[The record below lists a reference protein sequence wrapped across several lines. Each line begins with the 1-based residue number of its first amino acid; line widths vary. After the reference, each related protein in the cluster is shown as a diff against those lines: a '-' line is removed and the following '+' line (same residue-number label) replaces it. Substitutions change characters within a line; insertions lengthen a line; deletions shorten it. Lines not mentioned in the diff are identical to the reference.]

1 MRKKVLLPLQ
11 DYRAKRSPG
20 RTNEPF
26 GGGSGPGR
34 LFVVHKHAAR
44 RLHYDLRL
52 EMEGVLRS
60 WAVPKVPSFDPAEKR
75 LAVQVEDHPIEYGSF
90 EGVIPAGNYGAGP
103 TIVWDRGTW
112 TPLDDVAQGLVKGKL
127 RFTFAGYKLRG
138 AWSLVRLAKSQKDWL
153 LIKERDA
160 YVVRG
165 GESSLPE
172 ASVLSGLT
180 IEELRDGSPRWA
192 EVRAQ
197 VAKLPP
203 SPLRANQVQL
213 MLAETRP
220 QPFSEPGWLFEI
232 KYDGFRALAA
242 HEGGRGKLL
251 YRHGHDATALY
262 PDLAAALAALPADVV
277 LDGEITVCDEQG
289 RPSFERLQRRALLT
303 RQPDI
308 EHAALSLP
316 ASLFVFDLLA
326 FENRDLR
333 SLPLSERKALLSR
346 LLPTV
351 GPLHYVDHIET
362 RGQEMFEEIAR
373 LGLEG
378 VMAKRAESPYRA
390 GRSSDWLK
398 IRRDRSADFAV
409 VGYTAP
415 RGLRSGLGAL
425 HLAAQES
432 GALVYVGR
440 VGSGLGEKDLA
451 SLPQELHDDVQAEPP
466 CSGPVP
472 RGREHTWMKPRL
484 VCEVRYKEITS
495 DGLLRQPIFLRWRT
509 DKRPE
514 ECVRPQAQAEPPI
527 AKPDVEKRIAFT
539 NLTKIFWPAE
549 KFTKGDL
556 IDYYRAIAPWL
567 LPYLRD
573 RPLVLTRYPEGIA
586 GPSFF
591 QKDAPAWSPEWVR
604 RVRIWSDERQG
615 ELEYYLCDDVE
626 SILYLA
632 NLGTIPL
639 HVWASRVGSL
649 ERPDWCI
656 LDLDP
661 KDAPFAHVVQLARAI
676 HQQCERIQLPCFAK
690 TSGGSGLHVL
700 IPLAGQLTHAESRTL
715 AQLLGQVMV
724 RDYPDLATLTRAV
737 AQRAGRVY
745 LDCLQNGHGKTIAG
759 PFSARAVPGARVSM
773 PLRWSEVNARLD
785 PAAFTIKTAPAR
797 MKRLHADPLVPVLQ
811 LRPDLPRALALLE
824 GEVEK

>member
-1 MRKKVLLPLQ
+1 LPLQ
-11 DYRAKRSPG
+11 DYRAKRSVG
-20 RTNEPF
+20 RTIEPF
-26 GGGSGPGR
+26 GGGSGSGR

-52 EMEGVLRS
+52 EMQGVLRS

-75 LAVQVEDHPIEYGSF
+75 LAVQVEDHPIEYGAF

-103 TIVWDRGTW
+103 TIVWDRGIW
-112 TPLDDVAQGLVKGKL
+112 TPLDDVEDGLAKGKL

-153 LIKERDA
+153 LIKERDGF
-160 YVVRG
+160 VVRG
-165 GESSLPE
+165 GESALAE

-180 IEELRDGSPRWA
+180 IEERRDGSPRWA

-197 VAKLPP
+197 VARLPP
-203 SPLRANQVQL
+203 SPLRAEQVQL
-213 MLAETRP
+213 MLAETRM
-220 QPFSEPGWLFEI
+220 QPFSGPGWLFEI
-232 KYDGFRALAA
+232 KYDGFRTIAA
-242 HEGGRGKLL
+242 HEAGRGKLL
-251 YRHGHDATALY
+251 YRHGTNATALY
-262 PDLAAALAALPADVV
+262 PDLAMALAALPAEVI

-289 RPSFERLQRRALLT
+289 RPSFERLQQRALLT

-308 EHAALSLP
+308 ESASLSLA
-316 ASLFVFDLLA
+316 ASLFIFDLLA
-326 FENRDLR
+326 FEERDLR
-333 SLPLSERKALLSR
+333 SLPLHARKALLSR
-346 LLPTV
+346 LLPAL
-351 GPLHYVDHIET
+351 GPLHYVDHIEA
-362 RGQEMFEEIAR
+362 RGQEMFAEISR

-378 VMAKRAESPYRA
+378 VVAKRAESAYRA
-390 GRSSDWLK
+390 GRSPDWLK

-425 HLAAQES
+425 HLAAQGPE
-432 GALVYVGR
+432 GLMYAGR
-440 VGSGLGEKDLA
+440 VGSGLTETDLA
-451 SLPQELHDDVQAEPP
+451 SLPGQLHDDEQAKPP
-466 CSGPVP
+466 CLGRIP
-472 RGREHTWMKPRL
+472 RGREHTWVRPRL

-514 ECVRPQAQAEPPI
+514 ECTHPQAPTEPPL
-527 AKPDVEKRIAFT
+527 AKAETEKHIAFS
-539 NLTKIFWPAE
+539 NLDKVFWPDQGLTK
-549 KFTKGDL
+549 GHL
-556 IDYYRAIAPWL
+556 IDYYRTIAPWL
-567 LPYLRD
+567 LPHLRD
-573 RPLVLTRYPEGIA
+573 RPLVLTRYPEGIV

-591 QKDAPAWSPEWVR
+591 QKDAPTWTPEWVR

-615 ELEYYLCDDVE
+615 ELEYFVCDDVE
-626 SILYLA
+626 SLLYLA
-632 NLGTIPL
+632 NLATIPL

-649 ERPDWCI
+649 ERPDWCV

-676 HQQCERIQLPCFAK
+676 HQLCEGIQLPCFPK

-715 AQLLGQVMV
+715 AQLLAQVV
-724 RDYPDLATLTRAV
+724 IRDHPDIATMTRAV
-737 AQRAGRVY
+737 AQRGGRVY

-759 PFSARAVPGARVSM
+759 AFSARAVPGARVSM

-785 PAAFTIKTAPAR
+785 PDAFTIKTAPTR
-797 MKRLHADPLVPVLQ
+797 MKRLREDPLAPVLQ
-811 LRPDLPRALALLE
+811 LRPDLPQALALLE
-824 GEVEK
+824 AKVGAAR

>member
-1 MRKKVLLPLQ
+1 LRKKALLPLQ
-11 DYRAKRSPG
+11 DYRAKRSAG
-20 RTNEPF
+20 QTNEPF
-26 GGGSGPGR
+26 GGGSGPSL

-60 WAVPKVPSFDPAEKR
+60 WAVPRVPSFDPAEKR

-112 TPLDDVAQGLVKGKL
+112 TPLGDVEQGLAKGKL

-165 GESSLPE
+165 DASSLAE
-172 ASVLSGLT
+172 TSVLSGLT
-180 IEELRDGSPRWA
+180 IEELRDGSSRWA

-197 VAKLPP
+197 VEKLPP
-203 SPLRANQVQL
+203 SRLRAEKVQL
-213 MLAETRP
+213 MLAEARP
-220 QPFSEPGWLFEI
+220 QPFSEAGWIFEI

-251 YRHGHDATALY
+251 YRHGSDATALY
-262 PDLAAALAALPADVV
+262 PDLVAALAALPADVV
-277 LDGEITVCDEQG
+277 LDGEIAVCDEQG

-308 EHAALSLP
+308 ERAALSLP
-316 ASLFVFDLLA
+316 ASLFVFDLLG
-326 FENRDLR
+326 FEDRDLR
-333 SLPLSERKALLSR
+333 SLPLSRRKALLSR
-346 LLPTV
+346 LLPAL

-390 GRSSDWLK
+390 GRSQDWLK

-432 GALVYVGR
+432 GALVYAGR
-440 VGSGLGEKDLA
+440 VGSGLHEKDLA
-451 SLPQELHDDVQAEPP
+451 RLPQELHDDEQSEPP
-466 CSGPVP
+466 CSGPAP
-472 RGREHTWMKPRL
+472 RGPGYTWVRPRL
-484 VCEVRYKEITS
+484 VCEVRYKEITGE
-495 DGLLRQPIFLRWRT
+495 GLLRQPTFLRWRA

-514 ECVRPQAQAEPPI
+514 ECVRPVAQAEPPL
-527 AKPDVEKRIAFT
+527 AKSEVEKRIAFT
-539 NLTKIFWPAE
+539 NLNKVFWPE
-549 KFTKGDL
+549 QGFTKGDL

-573 RPLVLTRYPEGIA
+573 RPLVLTRYPEGID

-591 QKDAPAWSPEWVR
+591 QKDAPTWSPDWVR

-615 ELEYYLCDDVE
+615 ELEYFLCDDVE

-639 HVWASRVGSL
+639 HLWASRVGSL
-649 ERPDWCI
+649 EKPDWCI

-676 HQQCERIQLPCFAK
+676 HQLCGRIQLPCFAK

-715 AQLLGQVMV
+715 AQLFGQVMV
-724 RDYPDLATLTRAV
+724 REHPDLCTLTRAV

-773 PLRWSEVNARLD
+773 PLRWPEVNARLD

-797 MKRLHADPLVPVLQ
+797 MKRLREDPLAPVLQ

-824 GEVEK
+824 GEVG

>member
-1 MRKKVLLPLQ
+1 M
-11 DYRAKRSPG
+11 
-20 RTNEPF
+20 
-26 GGGSGPGR
+26 
-34 LFVVHKHAAR
+34 HKHAAR

-52 EMEGVLRS
+52 EMDGVLRS

-75 LAVQVEDHPIEYGSF
+75 LAVQVEDHPIEYGAF

-112 TPLDDVAQGLVKGKL
+112 TPLEDVEQGLVKGKL

-165 GESSLPE
+165 ESSLAK

-197 VAKLPP
+197 VDELPP
-203 SPLRANQVQL
+203 SALRAEQVEL

-251 YRHGHDATALY
+251 YRHGSDVTALY

-277 LDGEITVCDEQG
+277 LDAEITVCDEQG
-289 RPSFERLQRRALLT
+289 RPSFERLQQRALLT

-308 EHAALSLP
+308 ERAALSLP
-316 ASLFVFDLLA
+316 ASLFVFDLLG
-326 FENRDLR
+326 FEDRDLR
-333 SLPLSERKALLSR
+333 SLPLSKRKALLSR
-346 LLPTV
+346 LLPAL

-390 GRSSDWLK
+390 GRSPDWLK
-398 IRRDRSADFAV
+398 IRRDRSADFVV

-432 GALVYVGR
+432 GALVYMGR

-451 SLPQELHDDVQAEPP
+451 GLPIELHDDVQPEPP
-466 CSGPVP
+466 CGGPVP
-472 RGREHTWMKPRL
+472 RGREHTWVRPRL

-495 DGLLRQPIFLRWRT
+495 DGFLRQPIFLRWRT

-514 ECVRPQAQAEPPI
+514 ECVRPAAQAEPPV
-527 AKPDVEKRIAFT
+527 AKPDVERRVAFT
-539 NLTKIFWPAE
+539 NLKKVFWPTE
-549 KFTKGDL
+549 EFTKGDL

-591 QKDAPAWSPEWVR
+591 QKDAPTWSPEWVR
-604 RVRIWSDERQG
+604 RVRIWSDERQD
-615 ELEYYLCDDVE
+615 ELEYFLCDDVE

-632 NLGTIPL
+632 NLGSIPL

-649 ERPDWCI
+649 ERPDWCV

-661 KDAPFAHVVQLARAI
+661 KNALFAHVVQLARAI
-676 HQQCERIQLPCFAK
+676 HQLCQRIDLPCFAK

-724 RDYPDLATLTRAV
+724 RDHPDLATLTRAV

-759 PFSARAVPGARVSM
+759 PFSARAVPGACVSM
-773 PLRWSEVNARLD
+773 PLRWSEVNAHLD

-797 MKRLHADPLVPVLQ
+797 MKRLRKDPLAPVLQ
-811 LRPDLPRALALLE
+811 LRPDLPRALGLLE
-824 GEVEK
+824 GEVGTRSVLE

>member
-1 MRKKVLLPLQ
+1 LPLQ
-11 DYRAKRSPG
+11 NYRAKRSPG
-20 RTNEPF
+20 RTTEPF

-60 WAVPKVPSFDPAEKR
+60 WAVPRVPSFDPAEKR

-112 TPLDDVAQGLVKGKL
+112 TPLDDVKQGLVKGKL

-165 GESSLPE
+165 GESRLPE

-192 EVRAQ
+192 EVREQ
-197 VAKLPP
+197 TDKLPP
-203 SPLRANQVQL
+203 SPLRAEQVQV

-242 HEGGRGKLL
+242 HEGGRGKLI
-251 YRHGHDATALY
+251 YRHGNDATALY
-262 PDLAAALAALPADVV
+262 PDLAAALTALPADVV

-289 RPSFERLQRRALLT
+289 RPSFERLQQRALLT

-308 EHAALSLP
+308 ERAALRLP

-326 FENRDLR
+326 FRDRDLR
-333 SLPLSERKALLSR
+333 PLPLATRKALLSR
-346 LLPTV
+346 LLPAL
-351 GPLHYVDHIET
+351 GPLHYVDHIEA
-362 RGQEMFEEIAR
+362 RGQEMFEEVTR

-378 VMAKRAESPYRA
+378 VVAKRAASPYRA

-398 IRRDRSADFAV
+398 IRRDRSADFVV

-432 GALVYVGR
+432 GALVYAGR
-440 VGSGLGEKDLA
+440 VGSGLAEKDLA
-451 SLPQELHDDVQAEPP
+451 SLPRELHDDEQPDPP
-466 CSGPVP
+466 CTGPVP
-472 RGREHTWMKPRL
+472 RGPELTWVRPRL

-495 DGLLRQPIFLRWRT
+495 DGLLRQPIFLRWRA
-509 DKRPE
+509 DKRPD
-514 ECVRPQAQAEPPI
+514 ECARPVTQAEPPP
-527 AKPDVEKRIAFT
+527 ASASVEKRIAYT
-539 NLTKIFWPAE
+539 NLKKVFWPAE
-549 KFTKGDL
+549 GLTKGDL

-573 RPLVLTRYPEGIA
+573 RPLVLTRHPEGIA

-591 QKDAPAWSPEWVR
+591 QKDAPTWSPEWVR
-604 RVRIWSDERQG
+604 RVRIWSDERKR
-615 ELEYYLCDDVE
+615 ELEYFLCDDVE

-632 NLGTIPL
+632 NLGSIPL

-661 KDAPFAHVVQLARAI
+661 KDAPFAHVVRLARAI
-676 HQQCERIQLPCFAK
+676 HRLCQRIELPCFAK
-690 TSGGSGLHVL
+690 TSGGTGLHVL
-700 IPLAGQLTHAESRTL
+700 IPLAGQLTHAESRSL
-715 AQLLGQVMV
+715 AQLLAHVTV
-724 RDYPDLATLTRAV
+724 RDDPQLATVTRSV
-737 AQRAGRVY
+737 ARRAGRVY
-745 LDCLQNGHGKTIAG
+745 LDCMQNGHGKTIAG
-759 PFSARAVPGARVSM
+759 PFSARAVAGARVSM

-797 MKRLHADPLVPVLQ
+797 MSRLREDPLAPVLQ
-811 LRPDLPRALALLE
+811 MRPDLSHALALLE
-824 GEVEK
+824 GEVGT

>member
-1 MRKKVLLPLQ
+1 MPLQ
-11 DYRAKRSPG
+11 NYRAKRSPG
-20 RTNEPF
+20 RTTEPF

-60 WAVPKVPSFDPAEKR
+60 WAVPRVPSFDPAEKR

-112 TPLDDVAQGLVKGKL
+112 TPLDDVKQGLVKGKL

-165 GESSLPE
+165 GESRLPE

-192 EVRAQ
+192 EVREQ
-197 VAKLPP
+197 TDKLPP
-203 SPLRANQVQL
+203 SPLRAEQVQV

-242 HEGGRGKLL
+242 HEGGRGKLI
-251 YRHGHDATALY
+251 YRHGNDATALY
-262 PDLAAALAALPADVV
+262 PDLAAALTALPADVV

-289 RPSFERLQRRALLT
+289 RPSFERLQQRALLT

-308 EHAALSLP
+308 ERAALRLP

-326 FENRDLR
+326 FRDRDLR
-333 SLPLSERKALLSR
+333 PLPLATRKALLSR
-346 LLPTV
+346 LLPAL
-351 GPLHYVDHIET
+351 GPLHYVDHIEA
-362 RGQEMFEEIAR
+362 RGQEMFEEVTR

-378 VMAKRAESPYRA
+378 VVAKRAASPYRA

-398 IRRDRSADFAV
+398 IRRDRSADFVV

-415 RGLRSGLGAL
+415 RGLRSGRGAL

-432 GALVYVGR
+432 GALVYAGR
-440 VGSGLGEKDLA
+440 VGSGLAEKDLA
-451 SLPQELHDDVQAEPP
+451 SLPRELHDDEQPDPP
-466 CSGPVP
+466 CTGPVP
-472 RGREHTWMKPRL
+472 RGPEHTWVRPRL

-495 DGLLRQPIFLRWRT
+495 DGLLRQPIFLRWRA
-509 DKRPE
+509 DKRPD
-514 ECVRPQAQAEPPI
+514 ECARPVTQAEPPP
-527 AKPDVEKRIAFT
+527 ASASVEKRIAYT
-539 NLTKIFWPAE
+539 NLKKVFWPAE
-549 KFTKGDL
+549 GLTKGDL

-573 RPLVLTRYPEGIA
+573 RPLVLTRHPEGIA

-591 QKDAPAWSPEWVR
+591 QKDAPTWSPEWVR
-604 RVRIWSDERQG
+604 RVRIWSDERKR
-615 ELEYYLCDDVE
+615 ELEYFLCDDVE

-632 NLGTIPL
+632 NLGSIPL

-661 KDAPFAHVVQLARAI
+661 KDAPFAHVVRLARAI
-676 HQQCERIQLPCFAK
+676 HRLCQRIELPCFAK
-690 TSGGSGLHVL
+690 TSGGTGLHVL
-700 IPLAGQLTHAESRTL
+700 IPLAGQLTHAESRSL
-715 AQLLGQVMV
+715 AQLLAHVTV
-724 RDYPDLATLTRAV
+724 RDDPQLATVTRSV
-737 AQRAGRVY
+737 ARRAGRVY
-745 LDCLQNGHGKTIAG
+745 LDCMQNGHGKTIAG
-759 PFSARAVPGARVSM
+759 PFSARAVAGARVSM

-797 MKRLHADPLVPVLQ
+797 MSRLREDPLAPVLQ
-811 LRPDLPRALALLE
+811 MRPDLSHALALLE
-824 GEVEK
+824 GEVGT

>member
-1 MRKKVLLPLQ
+1 MPLQ
-11 DYRAKRSPG
+11 NYRAKRSPG
-20 RTNEPF
+20 RTTEPF

-60 WAVPKVPSFDPAEKR
+60 WAVPRVPSFDPAEKR

-112 TPLDDVAQGLVKGKL
+112 TPLDDVKQGLVKGKL

-165 GESSLPE
+165 GESRLPE

-192 EVRAQ
+192 EVREQ
-197 VAKLPP
+197 TDKLPP
-203 SPLRANQVQL
+203 SPLRAEQVQV

-242 HEGGRGKLL
+242 HEGGRGKLI
-251 YRHGHDATALY
+251 YRHGNDATALY
-262 PDLAAALAALPADVV
+262 PDLAAALTALPADVV

-308 EHAALSLP
+308 ERAALRLP

-326 FENRDLR
+326 FRDRDLR
-333 SLPLSERKALLSR
+333 PLPLATRKALLSR
-346 LLPTV
+346 LLPAL
-351 GPLHYVDHIET
+351 GPLHYVDHIEA
-362 RGQEMFEEIAR
+362 RGQEMFEEVTR

-378 VMAKRAESPYRA
+378 VVAKRAASPYRA

-398 IRRDRSADFAV
+398 IRRDRSADFVV

-432 GALVYVGR
+432 GALVYAGR
-440 VGSGLGEKDLA
+440 VGSGLAEKDLA
-451 SLPQELHDDVQAEPP
+451 SLPRELHDDEQPDPP
-466 CSGPVP
+466 CTGPVP
-472 RGREHTWMKPRL
+472 RGPEHTWVRPRL

-495 DGLLRQPIFLRWRT
+495 DGLLRQPIFLRWRA
-509 DKRPE
+509 DKRPD
-514 ECVRPQAQAEPPI
+514 ECARPVTQAEPPP
-527 AKPDVEKRIAFT
+527 ASASVEKRIAYT
-539 NLTKIFWPAE
+539 NLKKVFWPAE
-549 KFTKGDL
+549 GLTKGDL

-573 RPLVLTRYPEGIA
+573 RPLVLTRHPEGIA

-591 QKDAPAWSPEWVR
+591 QKDAPTWSPEWVR
-604 RVRIWSDERQG
+604 RVRIWSDERKR
-615 ELEYYLCDDVE
+615 ELEYFLCDDVE

-632 NLGTIPL
+632 NLGSIPL

-661 KDAPFAHVVQLARAI
+661 KDAPFAHVVRLARAI
-676 HQQCERIQLPCFAK
+676 HRLCQRIELPCFAK
-690 TSGGSGLHVL
+690 TSGGTGLHVL
-700 IPLAGQLTHAESRTL
+700 IPLAGQLTHAESRSL
-715 AQLLGQVMV
+715 AQLLAHVTV
-724 RDYPDLATLTRAV
+724 RDDPQLATVTRSV
-737 AQRAGRVY
+737 ARRAGRVY
-745 LDCLQNGHGKTIAG
+745 LDCMQNGHGKTIAG
-759 PFSARAVPGARVSM
+759 PFSARAVAGARVSM

-797 MKRLHADPLVPVLQ
+797 MSRLREDPLAPVLQ
-811 LRPDLPRALALLE
+811 MRPDLSHALALLE
-824 GEVEK
+824 GEVGT

>member
-1 MRKKVLLPLQ
+1 LREKVLLPLQ
-11 DYRAKRSPG
+11 DYRAKRSPS

-26 GGGSGPGR
+26 GGGFGPRR
-34 LFVVHKHAAR
+34 LFVMHKHAAR

-60 WAVPKVPSFDPAEKR
+60 WAVPRVPSFDPAEKR

-112 TPLDDVAQGLVKGKL
+112 NPLDDVEQGLAKGKL

-138 AWSLVRLAKSQKDWL
+138 AWSLVRLAKSERDWL

-165 GESSLPE
+165 GESSLAE

-197 VAKLPP
+197 VAKLPI
-203 SPLRANQVQL
+203 SPLRAEQVQL
-213 MLAETRP
+213 MLAENRP
-220 QPFSEPGWLFEI
+220 QSFSEPGWLFEI

-251 YRHGHDATALY
+251 YRHGSDATALY
-262 PDLAAALAALPADVV
+262 PDLAAALGALPADIV

-289 RPSFERLQRRALLT
+289 RPSFERLQQRALLT

-316 ASLFVFDLLA
+316 ASLFVFDLLG
-326 FENRDLR
+326 FEARDLR
-333 SLPLSERKALLSR
+333 SLPLATRKALLSR
-346 LLPTV
+346 LLPAL

-362 RGQEMFEEIAR
+362 RGQEMFEEISR

-390 GRSSDWLK
+390 GRSPDWLK
-398 IRRDRSADFAV
+398 IRRDHSADFVV

-432 GALVYVGR
+432 GALVYAGR
-440 VGSGLGEKDLA
+440 VGSGLSEKDLA

-466 CSGPVP
+466 CSGAVP
-472 RGREHTWMKPRL
+472 SGREHTWVKPRL

-495 DGLLRQPIFLRWRT
+495 DGLLRQPSFLRWRT
-509 DKRPE
+509 DKWPE
-514 ECVRPQAQAEPPI
+514 ECARPLAKTEPPL

-539 NLTKIFWPAE
+539 NLKKIFWPAE
-549 KFTKGDL
+549 GFTKGDL

-567 LPYLRD
+567 LSYLRD

-591 QKDAPAWSPEWVR
+591 QKDAPTWSPEWVR
-604 RVRIWSDERQG
+604 RVRIWSDERKA
-615 ELEYYLCDDVE
+615 ELEYFLCDDVE
-626 SILYLA
+626 SILY
-632 NLGTIPL
+632 
-639 HVWASRVGSL
+639 
-649 ERPDWCI
+649 

-676 HQQCERIQLPCFAK
+676 HQLCERIDLPCFAK

-700 IPLAGQLTHAESRTL
+700 IPLAGQLIHAESRTL

-724 RDYPDLATLTRAV
+724 RDHPDLATVTRAV

-773 PLRWSEVNARLD
+773 PVRWSEVNARLN
-785 PAAFTIKTAPAR
+785 PAAFTIKTAPGR
-797 MKRLHADPLVPVLQ
+797 MKRLREDPLAPVLQ

-824 GEVEK
+824 EEVGG

>member
-1 MRKKVLLPLQ
+1 
-11 DYRAKRSPG
+11 
-20 RTNEPF
+20 
-26 GGGSGPGR
+26 
-34 LFVVHKHAAR
+34 
-44 RLHYDLRL
+44 
-52 EMEGVLRS
+52 
-60 WAVPKVPSFDPAEKR
+60 
-75 LAVQVEDHPIEYGSF
+75 
-90 EGVIPAGNYGAGP
+90 
-103 TIVWDRGTW
+103 
-112 TPLDDVAQGLVKGKL
+112 
-127 RFTFAGYKLRG
+127 
-138 AWSLVRLAKSQKDWL
+138 
-153 LIKERDA
+153 
-160 YVVRG
+160 
-165 GESSLPE
+165 
-172 ASVLSGLT
+172 
-180 IEELRDGSPRWA
+180 
-192 EVRAQ
+192 
-197 VAKLPP
+197 
-203 SPLRANQVQL
+203 
-213 MLAETRP
+213 
-220 QPFSEPGWLFEI
+220 
-232 KYDGFRALAA
+232 
-242 HEGGRGKLL
+242 
-251 YRHGHDATALY
+251 
-262 PDLAAALAALPADVV
+262 LAAALTALPADVV

-289 RPSFERLQRRALLT
+289 RPSFERLQQRALLT

-308 EHAALSLP
+308 ERAALRLP

-326 FENRDLR
+326 FRDRDLR
-333 SLPLSERKALLSR
+333 PLPLATRKALLSR
-346 LLPTV
+346 LLPAL
-351 GPLHYVDHIET
+351 GPLHYVDHIEA
-362 RGQEMFEEIAR
+362 RGQEMFEEVTR

-378 VMAKRAESPYRA
+378 VVAKRAASPYRA

-398 IRRDRSADFAV
+398 IRRDRSADFVV

-432 GALVYVGR
+432 GALVYAGR
-440 VGSGLGEKDLA
+440 VGSGLAEKDLA
-451 SLPQELHDDVQAEPP
+451 SLPRELHDDEQPDPP
-466 CSGPVP
+466 CTGPVP
-472 RGREHTWMKPRL
+472 RGPEHTWVRPRL

-495 DGLLRQPIFLRWRT
+495 DGLLRQPIFLRWRA
-509 DKRPE
+509 DKRPD
-514 ECVRPQAQAEPPI
+514 ECARPVTQAEPPP
-527 AKPDVEKRIAFT
+527 ASASVEKRIAYT
-539 NLTKIFWPAE
+539 NLKKVFWPAE
-549 KFTKGDL
+549 GLTKGDL

-615 ELEYYLCDDVE
+615 ELEYFLCDDVE

-700 IPLAGQLTHAESRTL
+700 VPLAGQLTHAESRTL
-715 AQLLGQVMV
+715 AQLLGQIMV
-724 RDYPDLATLTRAV
+724 RDHPDLATLTRAV
-737 AQRAGRVY
+737 AQRAGHVY

-797 MKRLHADPLVPVLQ
+797 MKRLREDPLAPVLQ

-824 GEVEK
+824 GEVGE

>member
-1 MRKKVLLPLQ
+1 MPLQ
-11 DYRAKRSPG
+11 NYRAKRSPG
-20 RTNEPF
+20 RTTEPF

-60 WAVPKVPSFDPAEKR
+60 WAVPRVPSFDPAEKR

-112 TPLDDVAQGLVKGKL
+112 TPLDDVKQGLVKGKL

-138 AWSLVRLAKSQKDWL
+138 AWSLVRLAKSQKDLL

-165 GESSLPE
+165 GESRLPE

-192 EVRAQ
+192 EVREQ
-197 VAKLPP
+197 TDKLPP
-203 SPLRANQVQL
+203 SPLRAEQVQV

-242 HEGGRGKLL
+242 HEGGRGKLI
-251 YRHGHDATALY
+251 YRHGNDATALY
-262 PDLAAALAALPADVV
+262 PDLAAALTALPADVV

-289 RPSFERLQRRALLT
+289 RPSFERLQQRALLT

-308 EHAALSLP
+308 ERAALRLP

-326 FENRDLR
+326 FRDRDLR
-333 SLPLSERKALLSR
+333 PLPLATRKALLSR
-346 LLPTV
+346 LLPAL
-351 GPLHYVDHIET
+351 GPLHYVDHIEA
-362 RGQEMFEEIAR
+362 RGQEMFEEVTR

-378 VMAKRAESPYRA
+378 VVAKRAASPYRA

-398 IRRDRSADFAV
+398 IRRDRSADFVV

-432 GALVYVGR
+432 GALVYAGR
-440 VGSGLGEKDLA
+440 VGSGLAEKDLA
-451 SLPQELHDDVQAEPP
+451 SLPRELHDDEQPDPP
-466 CSGPVP
+466 CTGPVP
-472 RGREHTWMKPRL
+472 RGPEHTWVRPRL

-495 DGLLRQPIFLRWRT
+495 DGLLRQPIFLRWRA
-509 DKRPE
+509 DKRPD
-514 ECVRPQAQAEPPI
+514 ECARPVTQAEPPP
-527 AKPDVEKRIAFT
+527 ASASVEKRIAYT
-539 NLTKIFWPAE
+539 NLKKVFWPAE
-549 KFTKGDL
+549 GLTKGDL

-573 RPLVLTRYPEGIA
+573 RPLVLTRHPEGIA

-591 QKDAPAWSPEWVR
+591 QKDAPTWSPEWVR
-604 RVRIWSDERQG
+604 RVRIWSDERKR
-615 ELEYYLCDDVE
+615 ELEYFLCDDVE

-632 NLGTIPL
+632 NLGSIPL

-661 KDAPFAHVVQLARAI
+661 KDAPFAHVVRLARAI
-676 HQQCERIQLPCFAK
+676 HRLCQRIELPCFAK
-690 TSGGSGLHVL
+690 TSGGTGLHVL
-700 IPLAGQLTHAESRTL
+700 IPLAGQLTHAESRSL
-715 AQLLGQVMV
+715 AQLLAHVTV
-724 RDYPDLATLTRAV
+724 RDDPQLATVTRSV
-737 AQRAGRVY
+737 ARRAGRVY
-745 LDCLQNGHGKTIAG
+745 LDCMQNGHGKTIAG
-759 PFSARAVPGARVSM
+759 PFSARAVAGARVSM

-785 PAAFTIKTAPAR
+785 PAAFTIKPAPAR
-797 MKRLHADPLVPVLQ
+797 MSRLREDPLAPVLQ
-811 LRPDLPRALALLE
+811 MRPDLSHALALLE
-824 GEVEK
+824 GEVGT

>member
-1 MRKKVLLPLQ
+1 MPLQ
-11 DYRAKRSPG
+11 NYRAKRSPG
-20 RTNEPF
+20 RTTEPF

-60 WAVPKVPSFDPAEKR
+60 WAVPRVPSFDPAEKR

-112 TPLDDVAQGLVKGKL
+112 TPLDDVKQGLVKGKL

-165 GESSLPE
+165 GESRLPE

-192 EVRAQ
+192 EVREQ
-197 VAKLPP
+197 TDKLPP
-203 SPLRANQVQL
+203 SPLRAEQVQV

-242 HEGGRGKLL
+242 HEGGRGKLI
-251 YRHGHDATALY
+251 YRHGNDATALY
-262 PDLAAALAALPADVV
+262 PDLAAALTALPADVV

-289 RPSFERLQRRALLT
+289 RPSFERLQQRALLT

-308 EHAALSLP
+308 ERAALRLP

-326 FENRDLR
+326 FRDRDLR
-333 SLPLSERKALLSR
+333 PLPLATRKALLSR
-346 LLPTV
+346 LLPAL
-351 GPLHYVDHIET
+351 GPLHYVDHIEA
-362 RGQEMFEEIAR
+362 RGQEMFEEVTR

-378 VMAKRAESPYRA
+378 VVAKRAASPYRA

-398 IRRDRSADFAV
+398 IRRDRSADFVV

-432 GALVYVGR
+432 GALVYAGR
-440 VGSGLGEKDLA
+440 VGSGLAEKDLA
-451 SLPQELHDDVQAEPP
+451 SLPRELHDDEQPDPP
-466 CSGPVP
+466 CTGPVP
-472 RGREHTWMKPRL
+472 RGPEHTWVRPRL

-495 DGLLRQPIFLRWRT
+495 DGLLRQPIFLRWRA
-509 DKRPE
+509 DKRPD
-514 ECVRPQAQAEPPI
+514 ECARPVTQAEPPP
-527 AKPDVEKRIAFT
+527 ASASVEKRIAYT
-539 NLTKIFWPAE
+539 NLKKVFWPAE
-549 KFTKGDL
+549 GLTKGDL

-573 RPLVLTRYPEGIA
+573 RPLVLTRHPEGIA

-591 QKDAPAWSPEWVR
+591 QKDAPTWSPEWVR
-604 RVRIWSDERQG
+604 RVRIWSDERKR
-615 ELEYYLCDDVE
+615 ELEYFLCDDVE

-632 NLGTIPL
+632 NLGSIPL

-661 KDAPFAHVVQLARAI
+661 KDAPFAHVVRLARAI
-676 HQQCERIQLPCFAK
+676 HRLCQRIELPCFAK
-690 TSGGSGLHVL
+690 TSGGTGLHVL
-700 IPLAGQLTHAESRTL
+700 IPLAGQLTHAESRSL
-715 AQLLGQVMV
+715 AQLLAHVTV
-724 RDYPDLATLTRAV
+724 RDDPQLATVTRSV
-737 AQRAGRVY
+737 ARRAGRVY
-745 LDCLQNGHGKTIAG
+745 LDCMQNGHGKTIAG
-759 PFSARAVPGARVSM
+759 PFSARAVAGARVSM
-773 PLRWSEVNARLD
+773 PLRWSEVNAHLD
-785 PAAFTIKTAPAR
+785 PGPFTIKTAPAR
-797 MKRLHADPLVPVLQ
+797 
-811 LRPDLPRALALLE
+811 
-824 GEVEK
+824 